1 MKTLLVT
8 GFEPFEGHALNV
20 SWEIAR
26 ALDGERDAGV
36 QWRARQLPCVFGRS
50 LEALHEALDDCQP
63 DWVLCLG
70 QAEGRPDITLERIAL
85 NLRDARIPDN
95 AGCQP
100 RGEPIVAGAPLAYG
114 STLRLRALMDSLQVE
129 GWPISISNTAGTF
142 VCNEVF
148 FGLQHRLID
157 LSISSGFVHLP
168 LLPEQVRDPAA
179 TQARDDAPAR
189 AGVRTPSL
197 PRDLQLRAIRRI
209 GQLTLRLAGDP

>member
-26 ALDGERDAGV
+26 ALDGECDGGV

-50 LEALHEALDDCQP
+50 LEVLQEALDDCQP
-63 DWVLCLG
+63 DGVLCLG
-70 QAEGRPDITLERIAL
+70 QAEGRSDITLERIAL

-95 AGCQP
+95 AGYQP
-100 RGEPIVAGAPLAYG
+100 RDEPIVAGAPLAYA
-114 STLRLRALMDSLQVE
+114 STLRLRPLMDSLRAE
-129 GWPISISNTAGTF
+129 GLPVSISNTAGTF

-157 LSISSGFVHLP
+157 RSLSSGFVHLP
-168 LLPEQVRDPAA
+168 LLPEQVRDPA
-179 TQARDDAPAR
+179 TTHARDDAPVR
-189 AGVRTPSL
+189 TGVRTPCL
-197 PRDLQLRAIRRI
+197 PRDLQRRTIRRI